1 MSSELTLLH
10 FHRNLRLHDNA
21 ALHIA
26 AGLDRPTVGAF
37 VFPPDCNPRQRVFLR
52 QTLAELRGGL
62 ARLDIPL
69 HVFTGDAAD
78 ALNGLLA
85 RYPFAAFVS
94 PLPVRRA
101 ADERLPAVYRA
112 DEGLPVLSVQPD
124 GLPPDF
130 AAYRTAWLKQARQ
143 AGILPPPDAAA
154 WQARQTRLPAECRN
168 VPPLP
173 DAQAIPLAA
182 QGGEA
187 AARRL
192 WAGFLPRLSDYPLH
206 GGFPA
211 KKGVSQLSA
220 HFCFGTLSVRE
231 VCHDIRAGRQDGAAW
246 LDGPA
251 RRAYC
256 RRTVPFSD
264 GLLELTT
271 KGGRAALHWLQPPK
285 MIRETDGSG
294 GETLI
299 RWQEGRT
306 GVPIIDAAMR
316 ALNGGGSL
324 HPALRRLCADFLTGR
339 LNISAAH
346 GEACFAARLTDYEYA
361 VNHHNW
367 QQAGRLN
374 NPFAESLNLDPDGRF
389 IRRHL
394 PELAHLP
401 ISALHAPHLAGS
413 DVETNGYPPP
423 CVQV

>member
-62 ARLDIPL
+62 AALGIPL

-85 RYPFAAFVS
+85 RYPFSAFVS

-112 DEGLPVLSVQPD
+112 DDTLPVLSVQPD

-130 AAYRTAWLKQARQ
+130 AAYRTAWLQQARQ
-143 AGILPPPDAAA
+143 AEILPPPDAAA

-173 DAQAIPLAA
+173 DVQTVPLAA

-206 GGFPA
+206 GSFPA

-220 HFCFGTLSVRE
+220 HFCFGTLSVKE
-231 VCHDIRAGRQDGAAW
+231 VCRDIRAGGQDGATW
-246 LDGPA
+246 LDGLA

-256 RRTVPFSD
+256 RRTLPFFRRPVGID
-264 GLLELTT
+264 HERRQ
-271 KGGRAALHWLQPPK
+271 GGTVLAATA
-285 MIRETDGSG
+285 ENDSG
-294 GETLI
+294 
-299 RWQEGRT
+299 
-306 GVPIIDAAMR
+306 
-316 ALNGGGSL
+316 
-324 HPALRRLCADFLTGR
+324 
-339 LNISAAH
+339 
-346 GEACFAARLTDYEYA
+346 
-361 VNHHNW
+361 
-367 QQAGRLN
+367 AGR
-374 NPFAESLNLDPDGRF
+374 GR
-389 IRRHL
+389 
-394 PELAHLP
+394 
-401 ISALHAPHLAGS
+401 
-413 DVETNGYPPP
+413 
-423 CVQV
+423 